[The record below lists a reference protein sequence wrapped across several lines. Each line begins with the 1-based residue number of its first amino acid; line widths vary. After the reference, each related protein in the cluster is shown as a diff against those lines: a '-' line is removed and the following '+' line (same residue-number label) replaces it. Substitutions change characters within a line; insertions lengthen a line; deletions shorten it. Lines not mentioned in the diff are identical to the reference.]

1 MTLSLTGYAIDY
13 SYYDYAYYTI
23 YDLYDLSHTRRGD
36 IEVQLISPDGTVS
49 TLLPY
54 RKYDYINDV
63 GYSNWPFMT
72 VHHWGED
79 PVGVWQVKVYFKSTS
94 GEVDIRIDAV
104 DFYGYET
111 AQTTTSTHAQTH
123 GITTSTA
130 SHAQTHGITS
140 SNGATTSYS
149 TASHTQIHGTT
160 TATSSSTT
168 SHNRNPT
175 ATTAPY
181 DGNDITHDGSNTSTV
196 AIVASTVGVIAFIV
210 SVLAITAIGIVVCMR
225 IKKKN
230 SHTVTYSAVPQTPV
244 SV

>member
-13 SYYDYAYYTI
+13 TYDDYTYYNI
-23 YDLYDLSHTRRGD
+23 YDLYELSHTRRGD

-104 DFYGYET
+104 DFYGYGT
-111 AQTTTSTHAQTH
+111 AQTHGTTTST
-123 GITTSTA
+123 
-130 SHAQTHGITS
+130 
-140 SNGATTSYS
+140 ATTN
-149 TASHTQIHGTT
+149 TAPHH
-160 TATSSSTT
+160 
-168 SHNRNPT
+168 RNPT

-181 DGNDITHDGSNTSTV
+181 DGNDITTATSHDGSNTSTA

-210 SVLAITAIGIVVCMR
+210 SVLAITAIGVVVCMH

-230 SHTVTYSAVPQTPV
+230 SHTVTYSAVPKTPV